1 MNKRSRQSH
10 PEIQAGARFG
20 RWVVLSPPKYQG
32 ASLAHDCRCD
42 CGTTK
47 TVRADRLRNG
57 ASKSCGCA
65 ARESLI
71 THGFTCKETRRES
84 REYWIWNTMVR
95 RCTNPKVKNWADYGG
110 RGITVCERWMKF
122 ENFYADMGRRPS
134 SKHSIERINNDGPYD
149 PGNCT
154 WALRSDQAKNKRN
167 NRLIEANGERL
178 HLAEWARRL
187 GADHSTIIGRIARG
201 WPESKAVTTPIRKAS
216 PPNP

>member
-71 THGFTCKETRRES
+71 THGFTCKKTRRES
-84 REYWIWNTMVR
+84 REYWIWNMVVQ
-95 RCTNPKVKNWADYGG
+95 RCTNPKVKNWNDYGG

-134 SKHSIERINNDGPYD
+134 SKHSIERINNDGRMILETAHGRFVPIKQRTR
-149 PGNCT
+149 GTIGSLKQMASAFT
-154 WALRSDQAKNKRN
+154 WL
-167 NRLIEANGERL
+167 NGRVGS
-178 HLAEWARRL
+178 A
-187 GADHSTIIGRIARG
+187 
-201 WPESKAVTTPIRKAS
+201 PTTQP
-216 PPNP
+216 